1 MKKIWKLTLSSV
13 IGSVI
18 VAGTVWAQPNL
29 QLFINGQGQDL
40 GSLKLKVEN
49 GVTMVSL
56 RSIIENLKGDILI
69 DENKNSINVVLPD
82 STNLLNQVQR
92 LERDLQ
98 PITAEGALQTWI
110 RGIQDRNGAVQYA
123 VFSPDLREKT
133 KKNFDESYWVTG
145 GSSPHMGKVEN
156 IVTRNVNDTTVQ
168 FTFDYPLIDK
178 SGTIGVGKAVIT
190 VQKMKKEYKDGWF
203 ITNIKMK
210 NPEDTGIMIGAEKL

>member
-18 VAGTVWAQPNL
+18 IAGTVWAQPNL
-29 QLFINGQGQDL
+29 QLFINGQGQAPE
-40 GSLKLKVEN
+40 SLKLKVEN

-56 RSIIENLKGDILI
+56 RSIIENLKGDILF

-82 STNLLNQVQR
+82 STNLLNQVQS

-110 RGIQDRNGAVQYA
+110 RGIQDRNGALQYA
-123 VFSPDLREKT
+123 VFSPDLRAKT
-133 KKNFDESYWVTG
+133 KKKFDENFWVTG

-156 IVTRNVNDTTVQ
+156 IATKNINDTTVQ
-168 FTFDYPLIDK
+168 FTFDYPLVEK
-178 SGTIGVGKAVIT
+178 SETIGVGKAVIT

-210 NPEDTGIMIGAEKL
+210 DPEDTGIMIGAEKL